1 MSTLSHR
8 RCWVEVDGRA
18 LRHNYRVLRSLVPR
32 TTKLLAVV
40 KANAYGHGLIPMA
53 KELEVIGANWLGDDH
68 HSLTRTIRWLGS
80 ALVRQRTTPIHVLLV
95 HAKHR
100 NTLCEWHDFEHAHN
114 QHETS
119 AANCLPTFGVTTE

>member
-18 LRHNYRVLRSLVPR
+18 LRRNVRVLRGLLPR

-53 KELEVIGANWLGDDH
+53 KELELIWADWLGV
-68 HSLTRTIRWLGS
+68 
-80 ALVRQRTTPIHVLLV
+80 AEQV
-95 HAKHR
+95 
-100 NTLCEWHDFEHAHN
+100 EEH
-114 QHETS
+114 
-119 AANCLPTFGVTTE
+119 FGES